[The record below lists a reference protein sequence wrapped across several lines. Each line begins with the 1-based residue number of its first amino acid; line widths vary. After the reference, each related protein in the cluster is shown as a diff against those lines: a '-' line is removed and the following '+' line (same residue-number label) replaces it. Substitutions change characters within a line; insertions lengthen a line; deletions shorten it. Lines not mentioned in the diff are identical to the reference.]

1 MSSESMPITDLTNK
15 AYSAESIIAPIYD
28 DWVCRLSSLHFRP
41 VKGNVPNR
49 FHRFMQKLIL
59 GIEWT
64 YHPVNSK
71 DWR

>member
-1 MSSESMPITDLTNK
+1 MYIEPVPITNLTNK
-15 AYSAESIIAPIYD
+15 AYSTESIIAPIYD

-59 GIEWT
+59 GIEWA

-71 DWR
+71 DWK